1 MRMAVSK
8 QTSDGKDV
16 EKLELLYIASGA
28 REQCSHFEKL
38 KSLTQTYHM
47 IQ

>member
-16 EKLELLYIASGA
+16 EKLELLYIASAA
-28 REQCSHFEKL
+28 REQCSHVEKL
-38 KSLTQTYHM
+38 KSLTLTYHVV
-47 IQ
+47 Q